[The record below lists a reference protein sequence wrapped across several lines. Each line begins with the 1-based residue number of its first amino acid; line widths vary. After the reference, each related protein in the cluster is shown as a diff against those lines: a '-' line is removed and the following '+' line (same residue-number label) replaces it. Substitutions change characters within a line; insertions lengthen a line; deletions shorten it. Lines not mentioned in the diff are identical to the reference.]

1 MRHCG
6 GGTILMQTIGE
17 KATVM
22 HARMMVLKTQ
32 SCNTNAITFFRKN
45 KFSVIG
51 LDLYAYSNTDPQR
64 HEVRVEIERML
75 TPQKA
80 SAEGLFY
87 KKNCR
92 HAGFSHTQQFP
103 FSVDIR
109 R

>member
-1 MRHCG
+1 
-6 GGTILMQTIGE
+6 MQTIVE

-51 LDLYAYSNTDPQR
+51 LDLYVYSNTDPQR

-75 TPQKA
+75 TTQKA
-80 SAEGLFY
+80 SDEGLFY
-87 KKNCR
+87 KKTAAMR
-92 HAGFSHTQQFP
+92 DFP
-103 FSVDIR
+103 TRNSFLFQSIFVDNSSGVRITR
-109 R
+109 